1 MGSIAHIETIYSA
14 GWCGWL
20 MLALGFCAVMGE
32 VFQPGVI
39 SSASESLFAHANR
52 TYKQAPDNFPGQ
64 MLLTLFRIGIP
75 ALALCLFLDVHS
87 LAAYGVAAAMMVA
100 MMVVKRLCDRVL
112 DYTFHLRVA
121 AGGVR
126 THYANI
132 GTLSSMMLYVCLL
145 VLLQT
150 GSVTANRWIIGIC
163 ALLFVMMVTYRLAR
177 IYVTDAKAI
186 LYLGIYILTLEV
198 LPLGALVVI
207 TSQMTTNL

>member
-1 MGSIAHIETIYSA
+1 
-14 GWCGWL
+14 

>member
-20 MLALGFCAVMGE
+20 LLALGICAVIGE

-39 SSASESLFAHANR
+39 SSASESLFAPSNR

-64 MLLTLFRIGIP
+64 LLLTLFRVGIP
-75 ALALCLFLDVHS
+75 AMALCLFIDVHS
-87 LAAYGVAAAMMVA
+87 MAAYGVAVA
-100 MMVVKRLCDRVL
+100 MIVALLLVKMVCNQLS

-132 GTLSSMMLYVCLL
+132 GTLSSLVIYVCLL
-145 VLLQT
+145 VLLQV
-150 GSVTANRWIIGIC
+150 GSANVNRWVLGLC
-163 ALLFVMMVTYRLAR
+163 ALLFVGMVTYRLAR
-177 IYVTDAKAI
+177 IYVNDLRTI
-186 LYLGIYILTLEV
+186 LYLGIYIMTLEV
-198 LPLGALVVI
+198 LPLCALVVI

>member
-1 MGSIAHIETIYSA
+1 
-14 GWCGWL
+14 
-20 MLALGFCAVMGE
+20 MLVLGFCAVMGE

>member
-1 MGSIAHIETIYSA
+1 MYSA

-20 MLALGFCAVMGE
+20 LLALGICAVVGE

-39 SSASESLFAHANR
+39 SSASESLFAHSNR

-64 MLLTLFRIGIP
+64 MLLTLFRIGVP
-75 ALALCLFLDVHS
+75 AMALCLFIDAHS
-87 LAAYGVAAAMMVA
+87 LAAYGVAVA
-100 MMVVKRLCDRVL
+100 MTVAVLVVKRLCNQLL
-112 DYTFHLRVA
+112 DYTFRLRVA

-132 GTLSSMMLYVCLL
+132 GTLSSLILYVCLL

-150 GSVTANRWIIGIC
+150 GSVTANRWTIGIC
-163 ALLFVMMVTYRLAR
+163 ALLFVGMVAYRLAR

-186 LYLGIYILTLEV
+186 LYVGIYILTLEV
-198 LPLGALVVI
+198 LPLGALVVL

>member
-1 MGSIAHIETIYSA
+1 
-14 GWCGWL
+14 
-20 MLALGFCAVMGE
+20 MLVLGFCAVMGE

-150 GSVTANRWIIGIC
+150 GSVTANRWTIGIC
-163 ALLFVMMVTYRLAR
+163 ALLFVGMVAYRLAR

-186 LYLGIYILTLEV
+186 LYVGIYILTLEV
-198 LPLGALVVI
+198 LPLGALVVL

>member
-1 MGSIAHIETIYSA
+1 
-14 GWCGWL
+14 

-150 GSVTANRWIIGIC
+150 DSVTANRWIIGIC